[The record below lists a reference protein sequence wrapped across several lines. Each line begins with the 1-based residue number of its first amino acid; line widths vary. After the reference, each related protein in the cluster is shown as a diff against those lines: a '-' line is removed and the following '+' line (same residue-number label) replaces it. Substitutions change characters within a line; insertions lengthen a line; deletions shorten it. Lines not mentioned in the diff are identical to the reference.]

1 MKGAIGLTLLMAAGI
16 LVVGVL
22 VGFFYVSLV
31 SPARGPGAPV
41 AAATVA
47 SQPASGQ
54 TAAVTY
60 NPPTIDSAPADI
72 KDVVLYGAHI
82 LTDTQI
88 LTDSVSATVKCT
100 NCHFNAG
107 VTQGAQN
114 GGISLVGVA
123 ATYPKYRDRQKY
135 AVDLIA
141 RVND

>member
-1 MKGAIGLTLLMAAGI
+1 MKGAIGVTLGMAVGI
-16 LVVGVL
+16 IVVGVL

-31 SPARGPGAPV
+31 SPARGPGAP
-41 AAATVA
+41 APAATSA

-60 NPPTIDSAPADI
+60 NPPTVDSAPS
-72 KDVVLYGAHI
+72 DVKEAVLFGAHI

-88 LTDSVSATVKCT
+88 LTDNVGATVRCT

-107 VTQGAQN
+107 VTRGGQN

-123 ATYPKYRDRQKY
+123 AAYPKYRDRQKS
-135 AVDLIA
+135 AVDLVA